1 MKRMLLYLCL
11 GSLTSCLLT
20 TCDKEAKR
28 GLTNGMH
35 ITQSLMVDAAT
46 YRFPALDN
54 MDEPVLSVEGENLIL
69 DFSGA
74 TLDSGMDPTQPQQFM
89 GLGLLVKGG
98 RKITIKNLNIK
109 GYKIALMAENVD
121 SLQIINCDFSYNY
134 RPKLYSQ
141 WDREDFSDWLSY
153 HQNDKDEWKRYGA
166 GVYLKNCDY
175 ATISEVKVSQ
185 GQNGI
190 LMTNCENGLFYNNSL
205 QFNSGLGIGLYR
217 SSGNRVMH
225 NKLDWNV
232 RGYSH
237 NKYQRGQDSAG
248 ILCYEQ
254 SNENIF
260 AYNSATHSGDGFF
273 LWAGQ
278 STMDSGEGG
287 CNDNLIYANDFSQA
301 PTNGVEITFSRNT
314 VANNT
319 MEECRYGIWGGY
331 SYGSKILGN
340 QIADCEVAIA
350 IEHGHDNLIERNR
363 FHKTQTGVQ
372 LWQRDQQPNNWG
384 YAQARDVKS
393 RRYKLKENLFSQVA
407 NPLLISSTD
416 SVEAKGN
423 IFLNYT
429 SLLTAKQPNPNFV
442 LTDNKVYGDGS
453 WGDAAAYQRNNEQ
466 LTDLAIDTNHILLG
480 AYGYMPAPLMDGIDA
495 ILPEEHP
502 RGRQYILMNDWGPYN
517 FAYPSVWLREII
529 DDTYVFLLMGP
540 TGNWKVVGG
549 EGLAM
554 INPKTGTFPAT
565 FKAKKSPDSEELSIQ
580 FEFIGEGFVDQFGT
594 VFEKGQ
600 VYPFS
605 FERFE
610 KEIDWEVKWYPYTA
624 ASDPNDHYEAFRA
637 LSAGPAAASERKQGL
652 VYHWWNSPAPE
663 LPADQFATFASA
675 SVNLDPSDYQIT
687 ISSDDGLRFYIDGE
701 LVLDH
706 WDAHESAVK
715 EISLPLG
722 GKHQFLVEHYDKTGL
737 SAIDFRIHPIRASQA
752 GEKAL

>member
-11 GSLTSCLLT
+11 GSLISCLLT
-20 TCDKEAKR
+20 TCNKGAKR
-28 GLTNGMH
+28 VLTKGMH
-35 ITQSLMVDAAT
+35 ITQSLSVDATT

-54 MDEPVLSVEGENLIL
+54 LDEPVLSVEGENLIL

-166 GVYLKNCDY
+166 GIYLKNCNN
-175 ATISEVKVSQ
+175 ATVREVKVSQ

-190 LMTNCENGLFYNNSL
+190 LMTSCKNGLFYNNHF
-205 QFNSGLGIGLYR
+205 QFNSGLGIGMYR

-254 SNENIF
+254 SHENVF

-331 SYGSKILGN
+331 SYASKILGN
-340 QIADCEVAIA
+340 QIVDCEVGVA
-350 IEHGHDNLIERNR
+350 IEHGQNNLLERNR
-363 FHKTQTGVQ
+363 FHKTKTGIQ
-372 LWQRDQQPNNWG
+372 LWQRDQQPSDWG
-384 YAQARDVKS
+384 YAEARDVRS
-393 RRYKLKENLFSQVA
+393 RDYKLKENLFSQVE

-423 IFLNYT
+423 IFLNYS

-442 LTDNKVYGDGS
+442 LTDNQVYGNGS
-453 WGDAAAYQRNNEQ
+453 WGDAAAYQKSNEQ
-466 LTDLAIDTNHILLG
+466 LANLAVDTNHILLG
-480 AYGYMPAPLMDGIDA
+480 AYGYMPAPLLDGIDA

-540 TGNWKVVGG
+540 AGNWKVVGG

-565 FKAKKSPDSEELSIQ
+565 FKAQKSPDSEVFSIH

-624 ASDPNDHYEAFRA
+624 ASDPNDHYEAFRE
-637 LSAGPAAASERKQGL
+637 LNAGPAAASERRQGL
-652 VYHWWNSPAPE
+652 VYHWWNSPAPG

-675 SVNLDPSDYQIT
+675 TVTLDPGEYQIA

-706 WDAHESAVK
+706 WEAHESAVK

-737 SAIDFRIHPIRASQA
+737 SAIDFRIHPIRPAVA
-752 GEKAL
+752 EEKTL